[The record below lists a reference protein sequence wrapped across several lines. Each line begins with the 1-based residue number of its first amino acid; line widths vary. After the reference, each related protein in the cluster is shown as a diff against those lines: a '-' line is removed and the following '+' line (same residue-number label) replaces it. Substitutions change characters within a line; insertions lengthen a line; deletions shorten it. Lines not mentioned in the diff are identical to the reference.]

1 MTRTTPCSHL
11 SLTVAALALLACD
24 PSAPLVSQTPADLD
38 ETESTPQDEFISL
51 DCGWSDAQEATETP
65 IAPDTELGPEWLIED
80 GAPDWALPE
89 DIAMYFSEASWEYP
103 LEWSDGT
110 MYDLTFTLDEIVQF
124 RHATK
129 IESNDDDLFLIDAI
143 VSVELPDA
151 DLRTTRAVTFTSS
164 YSEFIWSM
172 GGSMTFVVAEQEQ
185 CENALV
191 VHGRYSFEGP
201 YDLLLL
207 AQSRESGMQTVV
219 GVLDN

>member
-1 MTRTTPCSHL
+1 
-11 SLTVAALALLACD
+11 
-24 PSAPLVSQTPADLD
+24 VSQTPGD
-38 ETESTPQDEFISL
+38 QDDAAAPSQEEVIAL
-51 DCGWSDAQEATETP
+51 DCSWSDALEANEAP
-65 IAPDTELGPEWLIED
+65 IATDTGLGPEWLIEE

-110 MYDLTFTLDEIVQF
+110 MYDLTFTLEEIVQF

-151 DLRTTRAVTFTSS
+151 ELMTTRAVTFTSS

-185 CENALV
+185 CDNALV

-207 AQSRESGMQTVV
+207 AQSHESGMQTVV